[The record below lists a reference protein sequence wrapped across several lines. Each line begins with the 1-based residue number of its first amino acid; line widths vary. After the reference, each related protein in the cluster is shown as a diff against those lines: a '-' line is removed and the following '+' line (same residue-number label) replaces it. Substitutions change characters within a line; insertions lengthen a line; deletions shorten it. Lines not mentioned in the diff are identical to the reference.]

1 MSDDKKTTPAPKHN
15 ANNIVTN
22 REARHGGVVTN
33 KEPCRVRDEVR
44 PKPPTDRG
52 GVKDKP

>member
-1 MSDDKKTTPAPKHN
+1 MSDDKKNTPAPTHN

-22 REARHGGVVTN
+22 REARQANVVTN
-33 KEPCRVRDEVR
+33 KEPFRVRDEVR

-52 GVKDKP
+52 GVKGKP